1 MFNEEYATFQ
11 MFSLA
16 HLIPVLILLALLI
29 GIFVF
34 RHKINPRMDKF
45 LRRGVAILMIAME
58 WTFYGWSLS
67 RGPFQ
72 TSLLPMGLC
81 AISMY
86 LTAIALWTDS
96 PKITKLIYPWAITGA
111 LLSLIVADQPYLF
124 PHFRYLH
131 YFGNHSLF
139 LLGTVYMVVFKKIRF
154 VHKDVLA
161 SSALLLVYAL
171 IVYPLNFV
179 LGSNHLFLRELP
191 HEVAFLFE
199 FLGDF
204 WPIGFG
210 VAIFILFHLVSLP
223 VLIHK
228 SKRPKASEPES
239 NLMGVDGTPRSPHWK
254 RTIRWFVSG
263 QLVSLFGSMLVQYA
277 ITWYIT
283 LTTQS
288 GLMMTLSILFGFL
301 PSLLMSPL
309 AGAWADRYDRKK
321 LMVLA
326 DSFIA
331 LVTLVFAIVFL
342 LGEREI
348 WLLLVMSALRSF
360 GGAVHMPAVSASYP
374 DIVPQDRLMKV
385 QGLVGGLQHGLMLFA
400 PFIAAGLLAVLPL
413 HWIFSIDVVTA
424 AIAIFILVAF
434 VALPKRTTRE
444 GEETHPWRD
453 IADGVKYVRDHH
465 FLIPFFIFT
474 AIILFLVAPV
484 AFLTPLQ
491 VVRTYGQEVWR
502 LSAIEVAFSAGMVGG
517 SLLVAALGGFKNR
530 IHTMV
535 VAMIIM
541 GVGTAFLGLIPWFV
555 PYLLFMALI
564 GLALPFYNTASTVMI
579 QEQVEPAFLGRV
591 FSVFGMI
598 SSTAMPLGM
607 LVFGPFADVVEIKW
621 ILIGTGIA
629 MSIASWAMIFNKKLV
644 HAGIPK
650 SPVGMDLPTQS
661 LETE

>member
-1 MFNEEYATFQ
+1 MFNENYSTFE
-11 MFSLA
+11 MFSLS
-16 HLIPVLILLALLI
+16 HLAAILGIVALLVLLFAFKKKI
-29 GIFVF
+29 GTKADRI
-34 RHKINPRMDKF
+34 I
-45 LRRGVAILMIAME
+45 RRGAAVLMIAME
-58 WTFYGWSLS
+58 WTFYAWVLS
-67 RGPFQ
+67 SGGFQ
-72 TSLLPMGLC
+72 ASLLPMGMC

-86 LTAIALWTDS
+86 VTAIALWTNS
-96 PKITKLIYPWAITGA
+96 QKLIKFIYPWAIAGA
-111 LLSLIVADQPYLF
+111 VLSLIVADQPYVF

-131 YFGNHSLF
+131 YFGNHGLF
-139 LLGTVYMVVFKKIRF
+139 LLGNVYMIVVKDTKI
-154 VHKDVLA
+154 VYKDILK
-161 SSALLLVYAL
+161 SSGILLLYAM
-171 IVYPLNFV
+171 IVYPLNF
-179 LGSNHLFLRELP
+179 LLNTNHLFLRELP
-191 HEVAFLFE
+191 QEVAFLFD
-199 FLGDF
+199 FLGVF
-204 WPIGFG
+204 WPLGFAF
-210 VAIFILFHLVSLP
+210 AIFLLFHLVSIP
-223 VLIHK
+223 VLFRRTK
-228 SKRPKASEPES
+228 KEKAVLPPS
-239 NLMGVDGTPRSPHWK
+239 NLLGVDGTPRSPHWK
-254 RTIRWFVSG
+254 KTIRWFVSG

-288 GLMMTLSILFGFL
+288 GLMMTLAILFGFL
-301 PSLLMSPL
+301 PSLLLSPL

-360 GGAVHMPAVSASYP
+360 GGAVHMPAVGASYP

-400 PFIAAGLLAVLPL
+400 PFIAAALLSILPL

-424 AIAIFILVAF
+424 AIAILILITLVK
-434 VALPKRTTRE
+434 LPRRTNRD
-444 GEETHPWRD
+444 GEAPHPWKD
-453 IADGVKYVRDHH
+453 IRDGVRYIRDHH
-465 FLIPFFIFT
+465 FLIPFFAFT
-474 AIILFLVAPV
+474 AVILFLVAPV

-491 VVRTYGQEVWR
+491 VVRTYGEEVWR

-530 IHTMV
+530 IHTMA
-535 VAMIIM
+535 VAMIAM
-541 GVGTAFLGLIPWFV
+541 GIGTVLLGIIPWFV
-555 PYLLFMALI
+555 PYLIFMALI
-564 GLALPFYNTASTVMI
+564 GVALPFYNTASTVMV

-621 ILIGTGIA
+621 ILLGTGIA
-629 MSIASWAMIFNKKLV
+629 MSLASWGMIFNKKLV
-644 HAGIPK
+644 HAGIAKPPLHA
-650 SPVGMDLPTQS
+650 S
-661 LETE
+661 ETA

>member
-1 MFNEEYATFQ
+1 MFNETYSTFE
-11 MFSLA
+11 MFSIA
-16 HLIPVLILLALLI
+16 HLAAILVLFVLFVLMVAFRRRISKRADVLI
-29 GIFVF
+29 
-34 RHKINPRMDKF
+34 
-45 LRRGVAILMIAME
+45 RRSTAVLMIAME
-58 WTFYGWSLS
+58 WTFYAWSLS
-67 RGPFQ
+67 QGGFQ
-72 TSLLPMGLC
+72 TTLLPMGLC
-81 AISMY
+81 AIAMY
-86 LTAIALWTDS
+86 VTAIALWTGS
-96 PKITKLIYPWAITGA
+96 EKLIKFIYPWAITGA
-111 LLSLIVADQPYLF
+111 LLSLIVADQPYVF

-131 YFGNHSLF
+131 YFGNHGLF
-139 LLGTVYMVVFKKIRF
+139 LLGNLYMVIVKNTKITY
-154 VHKDVLA
+154 KDILK
-161 SSALLLVYAL
+161 SSGILLVYAL
-171 IVYPLNFV
+171 IVYPLNFA
-179 LGSNHLFLRELP
+179 LNANHLFLRELP

-210 VAIFILFHLVSLP
+210 FAIFILFHLVALP
-223 VLIHK
+223 VLIRK
-228 SKRPKASEPES
+228 STKAKLEEAPS
-239 NLMGVDGTPRSPHWK
+239 NLLGVDGTPRSPYWK
-254 RTIRWFVSG
+254 KTIRWFVSG

-331 LVTLVFAIVFL
+331 LVTLVFAIIFL

-360 GGAVHMPAVSASYP
+360 GGAVHMPAVGASYP

-400 PFIAAGLLAVLPL
+400 PFIAAGLLAVIPL

-424 AIAIFILVAF
+424 AIAILILILF
-434 VALPKRTTRE
+434 VKLPKRTSRE
-444 GEETHPWRD
+444 GEEAHPWKD
-453 IADGVKYVRDHH
+453 IKDGIRYIGDHH
-465 FLIPFFIFT
+465 FLIPFFVFT

-491 VVRTYGQEVWR
+491 VVRTYGEEVWR

-517 SLLVAALGGFKNR
+517 SLLVAAVGGFKNR
-530 IHTMV
+530 IYTMV
-535 VAMIIM
+535 AAMISM
-541 GVGTAFLGLIPWFV
+541 GIGTVLLGVIPWFV
-555 PYLLFMALI
+555 PYLIFMALI
-564 GLALPFYNTASTVMI
+564 GVALPFYNTASTVMI

-607 LVFGPFADVVEIKW
+607 LVFGPFADVVRIEW
-621 ILIGTGIA
+621 ILLGTGIA
-629 MSIASWAMIFNKKLV
+629 MSLASWAMIFNKKLV
-644 HAGIPK
+644 KAGIPK
-650 SPVGMDLPTQS
+650 PPLMTEQTVEQS
-661 LETE
+661 

>member
-1 MFNEEYATFQ
+1 MFNENYSTFE

-16 HLIPVLILLALLI
+16 HLGAILVLMTLLVL
-29 GIFVF
+29 IFVF
-34 RHKINPRMDKF
+34 KRRIAGKLDVW
-45 LRRGVAILMIAME
+45 LRRGAALLMIAME
-58 WTFYGWSLS
+58 WTFYAWSLS
-67 RGPFQ
+67 RGGFQ
-72 TSLLPMGLC
+72 ASLLPMGLC

-86 LTAIALWTDS
+86 VTAIALWTNS
-96 PKITKLIYPWAITGA
+96 QKLIKFIFPWAIVGA
-111 LLSLIVADQPYLF
+111 LLSLIVADQPYVF

-131 YFGNHSLF
+131 YFGNHGLF
-139 LLGTVYMVVFKKIRF
+139 LLGNVYMVVVKNTKI
-154 VHKDVLA
+154 VHKDILKSSGILLA
-161 SSALLLVYAL
+161 YAL
-171 IVYPLNFV
+171 IVYPLNFAMDT
-179 LGSNHLFLRELP
+179 NHLFLRELP
-191 HEVAFLFE
+191 HEVAFLFD
-199 FLGDF
+199 FMGAF

-210 VAIFILFHLVSLP
+210 LAIFVLFHLVSIP
-223 VLIHK
+223 VLIRR
-228 SKRPKASEPES
+228 SKKAKAALPPS
-239 NLMGVDGTPRSPHWK
+239 NLLGVDGTPRSPHWK
-254 RTIRWFVSG
+254 KTIRWFVSG

-331 LVTLVFAIVFL
+331 LVTLTFAIVFL

-348 WLLLVMSALRSF
+348 WLLLAMSALRSF
-360 GGAVHMPAVSASYP
+360 GGAVHMPAVGASYP

-400 PFIAAGLLAVLPL
+400 PFIAAALLAVLPL

-424 AIAIFILVAF
+424 AIAIFILITLVK
-434 VALPKRTTRE
+434 LPKRTNRE
-444 GEETHPWRD
+444 GEAPHPWKD
-453 IADGVKYVRDHH
+453 IMAGVRYIRDHH
-465 FLIPFFIFT
+465 FLIPFFVFT

-491 VVRTYGQEVWR
+491 VVRSYGEEVWR

-530 IHTMV
+530 IQTMV
-535 VAMIIM
+535 AAMIVM
-541 GVGTAFLGLIPWFV
+541 GVFTALLGLIPWFV
-555 PYLLFMALI
+555 PYLLFMSLI

-629 MSIASWAMIFNKKLV
+629 MALASWAMIFNKKLV

-650 SPVGMDLPTQS
+650 PQAVPSDSPAVF
-661 LETE
+661 

>member
-1 MFNEEYATFQ
+1 MFNETYSTFE
-11 MFSLA
+11 MFSIA
-16 HLIPVLILLALLI
+16 HLAAILVLFALFVLMVAFRRRISKRADVLI
-29 GIFVF
+29 
-34 RHKINPRMDKF
+34 
-45 LRRGVAILMIAME
+45 RRSAAVLMIAME
-58 WTFYGWSLS
+58 WTFYAWSLS
-67 RGPFQ
+67 QGGFQ
-72 TSLLPMGLC
+72 TTLLPMGLC

-86 LTAIALWTDS
+86 VTAIALWTGS
-96 PKITKLIYPWAITGA
+96 EKLIKFIYPWAITGA
-111 LLSLIVADQPYLF
+111 LLSLIVADQPYVF

-131 YFGNHSLF
+131 YFGNHGLF
-139 LLGTVYMVVFKKIRF
+139 LLGNLYMVLVKNIKITY
-154 VHKDVLA
+154 KDILK
-161 SSALLLVYAL
+161 SSGILLVYAL
-171 IVYPLNFV
+171 IVYPLNFA
-179 LGSNHLFLRELP
+179 LNANHLFLRELP

-199 FLGDF
+199 FMGDF

-210 VAIFILFHLVSLP
+210 FAIFILFHIVSLP
-223 VLIHK
+223 VLIRK
-228 SKRPKASEPES
+228 SRNKKPEESPS
-239 NLMGVDGTPRSPHWK
+239 NLLGVDGTPRSPHWK
-254 RTIRWFVSG
+254 KTIRWFVSG

-321 LMVLA
+321 LMVMA

-360 GGAVHMPAVSASYP
+360 GGAVHMPAVGASYP

-400 PFIAAGLLAVLPL
+400 PFIAAGLLAVIPL

-424 AIAIFILVAF
+424 AIAILILVLF
-434 VALPKRTTRE
+434 VKLPKRTSRE
-444 GEETHPWRD
+444 GEEAHPWKD
-453 IADGVKYVRDHH
+453 IKDGIRYIGDHH
-465 FLIPFFIFT
+465 FLIPFFVFT

-491 VVRTYGQEVWR
+491 VVRTYGEEVWR

-517 SLLVAALGGFKNR
+517 SLLVAAVGGFKNR
-530 IHTMV
+530 IYTMV
-535 VAMIIM
+535 AAMISM
-541 GVGTAFLGLIPWFV
+541 GVGTVLLGVIPWFV
-555 PYLLFMALI
+555 PYLIFMALI
-564 GLALPFYNTASTVMI
+564 GVALPFYNTASTVMI

-607 LVFGPFADVVEIKW
+607 LVFGPFADVVRIEW
-621 ILIGTGIA
+621 ILLGTGIA
-629 MSIASWAMIFNKKLV
+629 MSLASWAMIFNKKLV
-644 HAGIPK
+644 KAGIPK
-650 SPVGMDLPTQS
+650 PPLGAVESSEPA
-661 LETE
+661 